1 MIAYKKSL
9 LEADPKDFKAK
20 KKMAP
25 KPTPAPPAK
34 PGPPAKKWVKKTEH
48 ID

>member
-1 MIAYKKSL
+1 MAYKKSL

-25 KPTPAPPAK
+25 KPAPAPAGK
-34 PGPPAKKWVKKTEH
+34 PGAPGKK
-48 ID
+48 